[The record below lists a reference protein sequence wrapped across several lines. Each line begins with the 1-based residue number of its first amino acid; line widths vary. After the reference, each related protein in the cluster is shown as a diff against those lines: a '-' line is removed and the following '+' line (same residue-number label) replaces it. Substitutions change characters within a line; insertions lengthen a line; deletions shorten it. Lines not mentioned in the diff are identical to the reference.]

1 MPVDLWSFTLDFYAR
16 PGIEQACLRLQAQG
30 ADVCVV
36 LVGVW
41 LGYRGVRCDPARL
54 AAIAATASTWQ
65 AQVVGP
71 LRALR
76 TQWRQA
82 AAGDSAL
89 AALRGQVKAL
99 ELQAERTLLER
110 LQAVAGDWPQEQVH
124 EVQAWLEG
132 LAANAGQQDRD
143 ALQVLCDAAH
153 MRLRQA

>member
-16 PGIEQACLRLQAQG
+16 PGVEPACLQLQAQG

-36 LVGVW
+36 LFGVW
-41 LGYRGVRCDPARL
+41 LGWRAVPCTDARV
-54 AAIAATASTWQ
+54 AAIVQAAGAWQ

-89 AALRGQVKAL
+89 ATLREQVKAL

-110 LQAVAGDWPQEQVH
+110 LQGLARDWPQGQV
-124 EVQAWLEG
+124 QDMQGWLDA
-132 LAANAGQQDRD
+132 LAGRQDR
-143 ALQVLCDAAH
+143 AARQVLCDAALT
-153 MRLRQA
+153 LRA